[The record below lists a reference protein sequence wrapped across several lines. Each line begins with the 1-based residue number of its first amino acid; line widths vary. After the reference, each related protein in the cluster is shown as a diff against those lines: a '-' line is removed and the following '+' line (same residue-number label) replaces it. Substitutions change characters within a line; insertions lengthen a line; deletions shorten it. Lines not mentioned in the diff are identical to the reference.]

1 MICTIMQPTYLPWA
15 GYFNLISQADIFV
28 FLDDA
33 QLQKN
38 SWHNRNR
45 ILVNHAPHWITVP
58 VKHVSLDQTIKRTE
72 IDNNRPWRKKHIK
85 LIQQTYCKHPFVKDI
100 LGILNCVDQENFSS
114 LSDLNI
120 ALVKWIIEKLT
131 IKTKIFLSSQMELE
145 GKRTARIVEILNKLN
160 ADTYLSP
167 KGANDYLEA
176 DCFIDLTSTVLT
188 FQQYNPAPY
197 AQYMHNG
204 FESHLSI
211 VDVVAN
217 MGWDAAREY
226 IR

>member
-1 MICTIMQPTYLPWA
+1 MICAIMQPTYLPWA

-28 FLDDA
+28 LLDDA

-58 VKHVSLDQTIKRTE
+58 VKHFSLDQTIKKTE
-72 IDNNRPWRKKHIK
+72 IDNNPLWRKKHIK
-85 LIQQTYCKHPFVKDI
+85 LLQQTYCKHPFAKDI
-100 LGILNCVDQENFSS
+100 VGILNYVDQENFSS
-114 LSDLNI
+114 LSELNI
-120 ALVKWIIEKLT
+120 GLVKWILERLI
-131 IKTKIFLSSQMELE
+131 IKTKIVLSSQMELE
-145 GKRTARIVEILNKLN
+145 GKRTARIVEILKKLN

-167 KGANDYLEA
+167 KGANEYLEA
-176 DCFIDLTSTVLT
+176 DSFIDLTSAVLT
-188 FQQYNPAPY
+188 FQQYNPVPY
-197 AQYMHNG
+197 AQYKHNG

-217 MGWDAAREY
+217 MGWDAARKY
-226 IR
+226 IS